1 MHAVAGRGPRL
12 ALHERGD
19 HYVIAS
25 WRSLFVM
32 VWYGGAS
39 LHALDAMERHEDRV
53 LARHPDGITA
63 FFVIRDIAITRP
75 PGADVRERSEALLEK
90 YAPHLR
96 GTAQV
101 IEGGGF
107 KASMAR
113 TFLTA
118 VTLFGR
124 SKVRTKAFGDV
135 RPAMKWVGGL
145 PTQPAEI
152 AEHAEPICAAID
164 RLSLS

>member
-1 MHAVAGRGPRL
+1 MRARAEQALRL
-12 ALHERGD
+12 RLHERGD

-32 VWYGGAS
+32 IWYGGAS

-53 LARHPDGITA
+53 LARHPDGITS
-63 FFVIRDIAITRP
+63 FFVIRDIEITKP
-75 PGADVRERSEALLEK
+75 PGADVRERSAQLLEK
-90 YAPHLR
+90 YAPRLR

-124 SKVRTKAFGDV
+124 SKVKTKAFGDT
-135 RPAMKWVGGL
+135 RQAMRWVGAL
-145 PTQPAEI
+145 PAQEAGVGERAE
-152 AEHAEPICAAID
+152 ALCAAID
-164 RLSLS
+164 ALRL